1 MKDIPTIGPER
12 YAALKAKVEAKRKA
26 DAEER
31 QRAQQSSDDDAGIV
45 NEDGQGPSTDPA

>member
-1 MKDIPTIGPER
+1 MKDFPTMGPER

-31 QRAQQSSDDDAGIV
+31 QRAEESSDDDAGIV
-45 NEDGQGPSTDPA
+45 DEDGQRPSTDPA